1 MREKESKIRFSK
13 EDLKKETASQAEG
26 SHNRPKPRPPSGDKM
41 RLNGQEVKEAEANAD
56 TSQAPDVQS
65 PASSALEPEEPVKT
79 GEPPAPR
86 KTGAGRL
93 RHRSAS
99 SEKFEKAAG
108 HTTDVQESIDTTI
121 KEGRAART
129 ADSKAASARDATKAK
144 TRKAFGSKLRTENSA
159 AKTQAGKLRF
169 ESSDVDAVGLEKP
182 THHVRPVRAAG
193 AVVTGEMHA
202 KTAEYENDNVG
213 VEALNETEGMAE
225 TGARKVMS
233 GHYGRKLKQS
243 GKTEK
248 AERVSGLR
256 FEDGPDLR
264 SGSGTAPGNS
274 PAAEAFN
281 GTAADRAGSIG
292 AGETAKAAKTSSTN
306 PISRWRQKQAI
317 KKEYAAARAGKTT
330 GTAGGSAAAG
340 SNAAG
345 GSKAAES
352 AKKAAK
358 KSKEAGEKVIAAV
371 KEHPMAIILG
381 GVLAIVILVI
391 ASSLSSCSA
400 MLSGSGN
407 AVLATSFT
415 ATDEDIR
422 GAEADYCAMEEELRE
437 RIRQIEEDN
446 PDYDEYEIDTSE
458 INHNPYELA
467 ALLTVLYEDYSR
479 SEVQRTLRE
488 IFEAQY
494 EYSTSHRTETV
505 TETRQVRVGESL
517 GQVVTSGYC
526 NCPICCG
533 RWSGGPTASGVYP
546 TAEHTI
552 AVDANN
558 PFVPMG
564 TKVVM
569 NGVEYTVEDTGNFDR
584 YGVQFDV
591 YYDDHW
597 TATLHGHKTWEAYIA
612 DDNGSNVVEVTRTET
627 KRILTVEVTNHSLN
641 SVVEAWGLTDEQ
653 MERYRILVAQRGNRD
668 YLFADNI
675 YANPSEVLHY
685 DIPGEA
691 LSDVRFAR
699 MINEAEKYLG
709 YPYVWGG
716 ASPSTSFDC
725 SGFVSWVI
733 NHCGNGWN
741 YGRLTAEGLRS
752 VCAIIPRSEAKPG
765 DLIFFQGTYDT
776 SGASHVGIYVGN
788 GMMIHCGNPI
798 QYASIDTSYWQAHFY
813 CFGRLP

>member
-26 SHNRPKPRPPSGDKM
+26 SHSRPKPRPPSGDKM

-79 GEPPAPR
+79 GEHPAPR
-86 KTGAGRL
+86 KTGAGKV
-93 RHRSAS
+93 RHRLASA
-99 SEKFEKAAG
+99 EKFEKAAG
-108 HTTDVQESIDTTI
+108 HTTDVPESIDTTI
-121 KEGRAART
+121 KEGQAART
-129 ADSKAASARDATKAK
+129 ADSKVASARDAAKAK
-144 TRKAFGSKLRTENSA
+144 AKKTFGSKLRTENSA
-159 AKTQAGKLRF
+159 AKAQAGKLRF
-169 ESSDVDAVGLEKP
+169 ESSDVDTVSLEKP
-182 THHVRPVRAAG
+182 SRHVRPVRAAG
-193 AVVTGEMHA
+193 AVISGEMHA

-213 VEALNETEGMAE
+213 VEALNETEGIAE

-233 GHYGRKLKQS
+233 GSYGRKLKQS
-243 GKTEK
+243 GKAEK
-248 AERVSGLR
+248 PDGLSGLR
-256 FEDGPDLR
+256 FEEGSELR

-281 GTAADRAGSIG
+281 GTAADKAGSIG
-292 AGETAKAAKTSSTN
+292 AGETAKTAKTSSTN

-330 GTAGGSAAAG
+330 GTAGGSAATG

-381 GVLAIVILVI
+381 GVLAIVIIVI

-533 RWSGGPTASGVYP
+533 IWSGGPTASGVYP

-612 DDNGSNVVEVTRTET
+612 DDNGSNVVEVTKTET
-627 KRILTVEVTNHSLN
+627 KRILTVEVTNHTLN
-641 SVVEAWGLTDEQ
+641 SVVEAWGLSDEQ
-653 MERYRILVAQRGNRD
+653 LERYRILVAQ
-668 YLFADNI
+668 I
-675 YANPSEVLHY
+675 
-685 DIPGEA
+685 
-691 LSDVRFAR
+691 
-699 MINEAEKYLG
+699 
-709 YPYVWGG
+709 
-716 ASPSTSFDC
+716 
-725 SGFVSWVI
+725 
-733 NHCGNGWN
+733 
-741 YGRLTAEGLRS
+741 GRA
-752 VCAIIPRSEAKPG
+752 
-765 DLIFFQGTYDT
+765 
-776 SGASHVGIYVGN
+776 HV
-788 GMMIHCGNPI
+788 
-798 QYASIDTSYWQAHFY
+798 
-813 CFGRLP
+813 